1 MYPINVWFTWDPDK
15 SDGNLAARGFDFE
28 FASRMFDGVTL
39 ERQDDRRE
47 YGELRVVAVGKVT
60 DGLWQSNPARPRLAL
75 DAWTFDGCVA

>member
-15 SDGNLAARGFDFE
+15 SDRNLAARGFDFE

-47 YGELRVVAVGKVT
+47 YRELRVVAVGKVT
-60 DGLWQSNPARPRLAL
+60 DGLWQSNSTRPRLAL